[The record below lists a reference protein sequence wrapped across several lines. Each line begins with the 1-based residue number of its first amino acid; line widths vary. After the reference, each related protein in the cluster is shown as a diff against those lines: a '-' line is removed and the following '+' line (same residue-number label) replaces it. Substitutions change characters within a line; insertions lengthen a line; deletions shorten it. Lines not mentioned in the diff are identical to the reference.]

1 MAVTGVGSAQVTLFQ
16 RWGRSAAGELNAG
29 VLTVDRL
36 EVVRL
41 DNDPNF
47 QESGRLTLSMR
58 GGR

>member
-1 MAVTGVGSAQVTLFQ
+1 MAVTGINSAEAMRFQ

-29 VLTVDRL
+29 VLRVDRL

-47 QESGRLTLSMR
+47 QENGRLTLNMR